1 MKLISTVAFFLLL
14 TTVSGQSSSFF
25 QTANTFLE
33 EHVQSGLI
41 EYEKIKNDP
50 TVLNVL
56 VRQIANYLIAGKTP
70 EQQKAFY
77 TNAYNILVI
86 KQVVDEFPIEGPWD
100 IDGFFSKTKFKVAGQ
115 DVTLDQLEKEILFP
129 AFPDPRLHFVL
140 VCAAIGCPP
149 ISNYAYVPDSL
160 ETMLERKTQEVL
172 NINWYVRVY
181 KDKTLISKVFD
192 WYEADFKSDTSDI
205 KGFINRYR
213 EIPIPDNHALDS
225 YQYDWSLNDAKNSF
239 RY

>member
-1 MKLISTVAFFLLL
+1 MKLLVTSLL
-14 TTVSGQSSSFF
+14 TVVLFSATAQTPDFF
-25 QTANTFLE
+25 TNANTFFAD
-33 EHVQSGLI
+33 HVKSGLI
-41 EYEKIKNDP
+41 EYESIKENP
-50 TVLNVL
+50 TELNVL

-86 KQVVDEFPIEGPWD
+86 KQVVDELPIDGPWD
-100 IDGFFSKTKFKVAGQ
+100 IDGFFSKTIFKVAGR
-115 DVTLDQLEKEILFP
+115 DVTLDGLEKQILFP

-160 ETMLERKTQEVL
+160 ETMLDRKTREVL

-192 WYEADFKSDTSDI
+192 WYKKDFESDTSDI
-205 KGFINRYR
+205 KGYINQYR
-213 EIPIPDNHALDS
+213 EIAIPENHTLDT
-225 YQYDWSLNDAKNSF
+225 YEYDWSLNDAKNSF